1 MSGPLRPLSITLS
14 DVCFLHWPV
23 APAAVRAVLPNWAE
37 PDTMDDT
44 AWVSVLSLSIDRFDA
59 FGVPVRERVESV
71 AVRTYVQTPSG
82 DRAVAFLSLDVTDR
96 LVADAL
102 RTLFHLPASHADVRR
117 RRQDSRTEVV
127 SRRRDGADA
136 RLGVTFGPTG
146 TPTTT
151 APDTLAAFLLD
162 RERYVTTGPLETRLV
177 GSVGHPPW
185 RVQPA
190 DAAVTETTLLDAAGV
205 DSLDGEPL
213 AHYSPGVEMGVG
225 VLEPL

>member
-1 MSGPLRPLSITLS
+1 MSGPLRPLSIALS
-14 DVCFLHWPV
+14 DVCFCHWPV
-23 APAAVRAVLPNWAE
+23 APAAVRAALPAWAR
-37 PDTMDDT
+37 PDTMDAT
-44 AWVSVLSLSIDRFDA
+44 AWVSALSLSIDRFDA
-59 FGVPVRERVESV
+59 FGVPLREHVETV

-117 RRQDSRTEVV
+117 RRQGGRTEVV
-127 SRRRDGADA
+127 SRRRDGENA
-136 RLGVTFGPTG
+136 RLGVTFEPTG
-146 TPTTT
+146 TPMTT

-185 RVQPA
+185 TVQPA

-205 DSLDGEPL
+205 DALDGEPL